1 MQPTTI
7 PAVLLA
13 IALLV
18 TWWAAPGLLTAA
30 SAADESVRATA
41 AERSEA
47 LSRQSPQDAG
57 GGALTTLGTW
67 SDGIAATAI
76 RAGEFLGAGYRRA
89 PALMIVLSALLILP
103 AAAILS
109 FALQAA
115 ARRKTKQA
123 ASRAAQ
129 LRAATAEASSVAP
142 RSDDSPLWSH
152 QAWLT
157 LQGGGAETLPLG
169 GQTIRIGRHK
179 DNDIRFPD
187 TSVHRYHAVIE
198 QTPDEA
204 FVITDLSG
212 AAGNGVRINGERLA
226 RAQLVDGDIIELGR
240 TRMKFESVPV

>member
-47 LSRQSPQDAG
+47 PARQSPQDAG
-57 GGALTTLGTW
+57 
-67 SDGIAATAI
+67 DGIAATAN

-103 AAAILS
+103 TAAILS

-142 RSDDSPLWSH
+142 RSDDGPLWSH

-157 LQGGGAETLPLG
+157 LQGAGAETLPLG

-212 AAGNGVRINGERLA
+212 TAGNGVRINGERLA
-226 RAQLVDGDIIELGR
+226 RAQLADGDIIELGR